1 MTRVL
6 VPTGSVPPWMRA
18 LTANLA
24 GVTQSVEDRGGMTA
38 RLLRSVMPATRPAAV
53 LVLISGDWNGDPTH
67 HGGVPADATVL
78 LTQRASSLRNHGGQ
92 IAFPGGTR
100 DPGDDFPLGTAMRE
114 AEEETGLDPSGVSQL
129 ALLDKFP
136 VPPSG
141 FEVSPVIAYWTELSE
156 VGVVDTGETSRVVRV
171 PLRDLIDPHN
181 RIQVERMI
189 AGTRAY
195 QAPAFCVDGML
206 VWGFTGGLLAA
217 IIEAAGWEIP
227 WDKSDVRDLEEE
239 LAKVGQ

>member
-1 MTRVL
+1 M
-6 VPTGSVPPWMRA
+6 PTASVPPWMRG

-38 RLLRSVMPATRPAAV
+38 RLLRSQMPVTRPAAV
-53 LVLISGDWNGDPTH
+53 LILIGGDWDGDPTH

-78 LTQRASSLRNHGGQ
+78 LTQRASTLRNHGGQ
-92 IAFPGGTR
+92 IAFPGGAR

-114 AEEETGLDPSGVSQL
+114 AEEETGLEPSGVTPL
-129 ALLDKFP
+129 AVLDMFP

-141 FEVSPVIAYWTELSE
+141 FEVSPVLAYWTELSD
-156 VGVVDTGETSRVVRV
+156 VGVVDIGETSRVVRV
-171 PLRDLIDPHN
+171 PLRDLIDPRN

-189 AGTRAY
+189 AGTRVY
-195 QAPAFCVDGML
+195 QAPAFCVEGML

-217 IIEAAGWEIP
+217 VIEAAGWEIP
-227 WDKSDVRDLEEE
+227 WDKSDIHDLDEE